1 MSGTTGARNDDLEA
15 ALNGR
20 RRILEQ
26 EVGRTVCRNDANLT
40 GHAQRLERIA
50 RVTHR
55 LPVGPGTHDNADINI
70 HCKILSFSSINGR
83 DA

>member
-1 MSGTTGARNDDLEA
+1 
-15 ALNGR
+15 
-20 RRILEQ
+20 
-26 EVGRTVCRNDANLT
+26 
-40 GHAQRLERIA
+40 
-50 RVTHR
+50 VTHR